1 MAPARMCQRRVGGL
15 AVLLLLSTEVVG
27 SATPS
32 ANLPTVGF
40 ECQHAD
46 VMVCASLR
54 THACQQACRPAST
67 RANEHAS
74 AQARKR
80 ASVQARERASARAR
94 KRARA
99 RARRLASPQAR
110 RHAARAHGCKRAG
123 AQSPSLAHTLARTCA
138 CRHACRHARMRVH
151 AHASV
156 EAHNKQAGATK
167 LARSP
172 RALRGGRPSLRAR
185 REHRQRCSSPSYRT
199 HAAGL
204 SR

>member
-1 MAPARMCQRRVGGL
+1 MS
-15 AVLLLLSTEVVG
+15 AVLPFCFSLARKSLGRLLRRPTCQPWG
-27 SATPS
+27 SNVNMPMS
-32 ANLPTVGF
+32 WCVR
-40 ECQHAD
+40 
-46 VMVCASLR
+46 VCAR
-54 THACQQACRPAST
+54 THAS
-67 RANEHAS
+67 
-74 AQARKR
+74 KR
-80 ASVQARERASARAR
+80 AGLQARERTSAQAHKRASAGAR

-138 CRHACRHARMRVH
+138 CRHACSHARMHVH